1 MSEHFGL
8 LAYIAEAAELQ
19 QQLGCS
25 ADEAFEIQRQ
35 LAAER
40 EADREKAEQIVQA
53 AAESNVIPFR
63 RKH

>member
-1 MSEHFGL
+1 MTQHVGL

-25 ADEAFEIQRQ
+25 AEEAFEIQRQ

-40 EADREKAEQIVQA
+40 EREREKAEQVEQA
-53 AAESNVIPFR
+53 IAESNVIPFR